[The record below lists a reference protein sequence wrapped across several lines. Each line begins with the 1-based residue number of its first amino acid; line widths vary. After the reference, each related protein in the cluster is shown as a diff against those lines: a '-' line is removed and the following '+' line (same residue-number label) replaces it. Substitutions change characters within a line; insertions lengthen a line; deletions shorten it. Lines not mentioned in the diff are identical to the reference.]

1 MSNLQ
6 LKFYVLTEKQYNGT
20 QSYNTTDTEE
30 IIDILDETYDLESY
44 LTDTQAD
51 WEKVAEGEYKV
62 VDDIENVQYY
72 IEK

>member
-6 LKFYVLTEKQYNGT
+6 LKFYVLTEEQYNGT

-44 LTDTQAD
+44 LTDAQAN
-51 WEKVAEGEYKV
+51 WEKVSEGEYKV
-62 VDDIENVQYY
+62 IDDFENVQYY